1 MYNTIIIGAGP
12 AGITAGLYLKRA
24 NIDVM
29 IIENEDSVLMKTEK
43 IENYYGFKNGI
54 TGREL
59 YENGILQAKNLN
71 IPVFQEE
78 VLKIEKE
85 KIYKVYTDK
94 KVYETKNII
103 LATGNKK
110 NKPNIDGIDEFEG
123 KGISYCAICDAFF
136 YRQKNVAIIGSG
148 NYAFSELKDLI
159 NIAKKVTILTNG
171 RDIREN
177 RSSAT
182 EVDICTKKIKKITGG
197 NRVSKVIFDDNT
209 TIDLDGIFI
218 AEGVAGT
225 LDFAKKLGIITD
237 KNKIVVDNNMRTNI
251 NNIYACGDCTGGILQ
266 ISKATYEGMIAAF
279 DIIKS
284 TRMEEK

>member
-29 IIENEDSVLMKTEK
+29 IIENEDSALMKTEK

-54 TGREL
+54 TGKEL

-85 KIYKVYTDK
+85 NIYKVYTDK

-182 EVDICTKKIKKITGG
+182 EVDICTKKIKKITGE

>member
-29 IIENEDSVLMKTEK
+29 IIENEDSALMKTEK
-43 IENYYGFKNGI
+43 IENYYGFEHEI
-54 TGREL
+54 TGKEL

-78 VLKIEKE
+78 VLKIEIE
-85 KIYKVYTDK
+85 NIYKVYTDK

-182 EVDICTKKIKKITGG
+182 EVDICTKKIKKITGEH
-197 NRVSKVIFDDNT
+197 RVSKVIFDDNT

-225 LDFAKKLGIITD
+225 LDFAKKLGIITN

-279 DIIKS
+279 DIIKN

>member
-182 EVDICTKKIKKITGG
+182 EVDICTKKIKKITGE

-209 TIDLDGIFI
+209 TIDIDGIFI

>member
-29 IIENEDSVLMKTEK
+29 IIENEDSALMKTEK
-43 IENYYGFKNGI
+43 IENYYGFEHGI
-54 TGREL
+54 TGKEL

-85 KIYKVYTDK
+85 NIYKVYTDK

-182 EVDICTKKIKKITGG
+182 EVDICTKKIKKITGEH
-197 NRVSKVIFDDNT
+197 RVSKVIFDDNT

-225 LDFAKKLGIITD
+225 LDFAKKLGIITN

-279 DIIKS
+279 DIIKN